1 MLSFIILVILGHII
15 WYFIVKENST
25 SYMGMLVRWISSL
38 DEARSKFTV
47 PIFGAILTTILVPMC
62 VALYKVCKN
71 EYAPTKEK

>member
-1 MLSFIILVILGHII
+1 
-15 WYFIVKENST
+15 
-25 SYMGMLVRWISSL
+25 MGLLVRWISSL

-62 VALYKVCKN
+62 VALYKACKN